1 MSNVVVTATAAAERR
16 EHALLCKEVV
26 KVMPSWRRF
35 SVDKHGTVHIREVYK
50 PHWHGKAAPSPK
62 GAISAA
68 QAEKPTRRVSPSRAQ
83 RSALRAADRAQ
94 RERAAQ
100 VRLRTSVERVRRQW
114 RGKRR
119 DDVWTEWRRQII
131 AQSTLPPGVL
141 AQSQP
146 AAEAPA
152 TPAPAPPS
160 TPAHPIGD
168 HDMQDS
174 RGAKRADGETL
185 HPQQPSTNPAKKIK
199 PRTSPAAPD
208 AAAVAQPPA
217 TVSPTT
223 NNSAPTLP
231 TAAYPVLFTAL
242 NRVDWQMTKNKNL
255 PEGYQLGYFL
265 PECESDEEFALRVSE
280 LTEIFQLGGRK
291 CSEGKINAS
300 AGGKQ
305 SIVPKVVEMIKNLE
319 STK

>member
-1 MSNVVVTATAAAERR
+1 
-16 EHALLCKEVV
+16 
-26 KVMPSWRRF
+26 VMPSWRRF

-100 VRLRTSVERVRRQW
+100 VRLRMKGLLEVFSRQW
-114 RGKRR
+114 RAKRR
-119 DDVWTEWRRQII
+119 DD
-131 AQSTLPPGVL
+131 
-141 AQSQP
+141 SQP
-146 AAEAPA
+146 TAEAPA

-217 TVSPTT
+217 AVSPTDT
-223 NNSAPTLP
+223 NNASALASSSAT
-231 TAAYPVLFTAL
+231 YPVLLAAL
-242 NRVDWQMTKNKNL
+242 KSSYDIHTMNAAFNDACGYYL
-255 PEGYQLGYFL
+255 PA
-265 PECESDEEFALRVSE
+265 CESDGEFAVRVRELR
-280 LTEIFQLGGRK
+280 EIARVQLSGRNY
-291 CSEGKINAS
+291 SQGKINAT

-305 SIVPKVVEMIKNLE
+305 SLEKVMIEVLITYNYLE
-319 STK
+319 SRPSDAWVAPVLPPPCPFPHGKFSLSPPPS

>member
-1 MSNVVVTATAAAERR
+1 
-16 EHALLCKEVV
+16 
-26 KVMPSWRRF
+26 MPSWRRF
-35 SVDKHGTVHIREVYK
+35 SVDKHGTVHVREVFK
-50 PHWHGKAAPSPK
+50 PHWHGKATPSPK

-83 RSALRAADRAQ
+83 RSARRAADRAQ
-94 RERAAQ
+94 RERTAQ
-100 VRLRTSVERVRRQW
+100 VRLRTKGILEVLSRQW

-119 DDVWTEWRRQII
+119 DDVWAEWRRQQTP
-131 AQSTLPPGVL
+131 QSTLPPGVL

-174 RGAKRADGETL
+174 RGAKRAEGETL
-185 HPQQPSTNPAKKIK
+185 HPQQQSTKPAKKIK

-217 TVSPTT
+217 AVSPTDN
-223 NNSAPTLP
+223 NNSAPTLL
-231 TAAYPVLFTAL
+231 TAGYRYPVLLAAL
-242 NRVDWQMTKNKNL
+242 ARSFPRGQTLDRGVN
-255 PEGYQLGYFL
+255 L
-265 PECESDEEFALRVSE
+265 PECETDGEFDLRVRE
-280 LTEIFQLGGRK
+280 LREIGHQLSGSTRK
-291 CSEGKINAS
+291 YSQDKLNAT

-305 SIVPKVVEMIKNLE
+305 FLEPEMMEMLKNYHLK

>member
-1 MSNVVVTATAAAERR
+1 M
-16 EHALLCKEVV
+16 
-26 KVMPSWRRF
+26 
-35 SVDKHGTVHIREVYK
+35 
-50 PHWHGKAAPSPK
+50 
-62 GAISAA
+62 
-68 QAEKPTRRVSPSRAQ
+68 
-83 RSALRAADRAQ
+83 
-94 RERAAQ
+94 
-100 VRLRTSVERVRRQW
+100 
-114 RGKRR
+114 
-119 DDVWTEWRRQII
+119 I

-217 TVSPTT
+217 AVSPTDNN
-223 NNSAPTLP
+223 NNSAPT
-231 TAAYPVLFTAL
+231 AAYRYPVLRAAL
-242 NRVDWQMTKNKNL
+242 ARSFHGQTLQECEWMDRGVN
-255 PEGYQLGYFL
+255 L
-265 PECESDEEFALRVSE
+265 PECETDGEFDLRVRE
-280 LTEIFQLGGRK
+280 LREIDLQLSGK
-291 CSEGKINAS
+291 NYSQGKINAT

-305 SIVPKVVEMIKNLE
+305 SLEPEMIRELQKDMQKNCRAYLE
-319 STK
+319 SIK

>member
-1 MSNVVVTATAAAERR
+1 
-16 EHALLCKEVV
+16 
-26 KVMPSWRRF
+26 VMPSWRRF

-100 VRLRTSVERVRRQW
+100 VRLRMKGLLEVFSRQW
-114 RGKRR
+114 RAKRR
-119 DDVWTEWRRQII
+119 DD
-131 AQSTLPPGVL
+131 
-141 AQSQP
+141 SQP
-146 AAEAPA
+146 TAEAPA

-217 TVSPTT
+217 AVSPTT
-223 NNSAPTLP
+223 NNTSTPTFP
-231 TAAYPVLFTAL
+231 TAAYPVLLAAL
-242 NRVDWQMTKNKNL
+242 ERCD
-255 PEGYQLGYFL
+255 YQETDPGINPVINL
-265 PECESDEEFALRVSE
+265 PECESDGEFDLRVRE
-280 LTEIFQLGGRK
+280 LRKIDLQLSGRNY
-291 CSEGKINAS
+291 SQGKINAT

-305 SIVPKVVEMIKNLE
+305 SLEREMMLELKKDYRAYQE

>member
-1 MSNVVVTATAAAERR
+1 M
-16 EHALLCKEVV
+16 
-26 KVMPSWRRF
+26 
-35 SVDKHGTVHIREVYK
+35 
-50 PHWHGKAAPSPK
+50 
-62 GAISAA
+62 
-68 QAEKPTRRVSPSRAQ
+68 
-83 RSALRAADRAQ
+83 
-94 RERAAQ
+94 
-100 VRLRTSVERVRRQW
+100 
-114 RGKRR
+114 
-119 DDVWTEWRRQII
+119 I

-185 HPQQPSTNPAKKIK
+185 HPQQQSTKPAKKIK

-217 TVSPTT
+217 AVSPTDNN
-223 NNSAPTLP
+223 NNSAPTFP
-231 TAAYPVLFTAL
+231 TAAYPVLFAAL
-242 NRVDWQMTKNKNL
+242 NRVDWQMTKNDYL
-255 PEGYQLGYFL
+255 PEGYAPGYFL

-280 LTEIFQLGGRK
+280 LREINLQLRGRK
-291 CSEGKINAS
+291 YSQGKINAT
-300 AGGKQ
+300 AGGKESLESQ
-305 SIVPKVVEMIKNLE
+305 VVEMIKNLE

>member
-1 MSNVVVTATAAAERR
+1 MVSNKTMTGWIV
-16 EHALLCKEVV
+16 
-26 KVMPSWRRF
+26 
-35 SVDKHGTVHIREVYK
+35 I
-50 PHWHGKAAPSPK
+50 
-62 GAISAA
+62 
-68 QAEKPTRRVSPSRAQ
+68 
-83 RSALRAADRAQ
+83 
-94 RERAAQ
+94 
-100 VRLRTSVERVRRQW
+100 
-114 RGKRR
+114 
-119 DDVWTEWRRQII
+119 TE
-131 AQSTLPPGVL
+131 
-141 AQSQP
+141 

-174 RGAKRADGETL
+174 RGAKRADGETP

-217 TVSPTT
+217 AVSPTG

-231 TAAYPVLFTAL
+231 TAAYPVLFAAF
-242 NRVDWQMTKNKNL
+242 NRIDWQMRKNNYL
-255 PEGYQLGYFL
+255 PAEHYPPGYYL

-291 CSEGKINAS
+291 CSECKINAS

>member
-1 MSNVVVTATAAAERR
+1 
-16 EHALLCKEVV
+16 
-26 KVMPSWRRF
+26 VMPSWRRF

-100 VRLRTSVERVRRQW
+100 VRLRMKGLLEVFSRQW
-114 RGKRR
+114 RAKRR
-119 DDVWTEWRRQII
+119 DD
-131 AQSTLPPGVL
+131 
-141 AQSQP
+141 SQP
-146 AAEAPA
+146 TAEAPA

-217 TVSPTT
+217 AVSPTDTT
-223 NNSAPTLP
+223 NNSAPP
-231 TAAYPVLFTAL
+231 YPWLLAAL
-242 NRVDWQMTKNKNL
+242 NRARQ
-255 PEGYQLGYFL
+255 GHRGF
-265 PECESDEEFALRVSE
+265 
-280 LTEIFQLGGRK
+280 
-291 CSEGKINAS
+291 
-300 AGGKQ
+300 
-305 SIVPKVVEMIKNLE
+305 
-319 STK
+319 

>member
-1 MSNVVVTATAAAERR
+1 MFRRDFAIAARARAAAAALRKRKNGVTVSMSAVVVVTATAAAERR

-35 SVDKHGTVHIREVYK
+35 SVDKHGTVHIREVSK
-50 PHWHGKAAPSPK
+50 PHWHGKAAPSQK

-100 VRLRTSVERVRRQW
+100 VRLRTKGILEVLRRQW

-119 DDVWTEWRRQII
+119 DDVWTEWRRQKI

-174 RGAKRADGETL
+174 RGAKRAEGETL
-185 HPQQPSTNPAKKIK
+185 HPKEQLLGHRWHVHTCCRGDNTP
-199 PRTSPAAPD
+199 
-208 AAAVAQPPA
+208 
-217 TVSPTT
+217 TVSLCAR
-223 NNSAPTLP
+223 S
-231 TAAYPVLFTAL
+231 VCSS
-242 NRVDWQMTKNKNL
+242 
-255 PEGYQLGYFL
+255 FL
-265 PECESDEEFALRVSE
+265 
-280 LTEIFQLGGRK
+280 
-291 CSEGKINAS
+291 
-300 AGGKQ
+300 
-305 SIVPKVVEMIKNLE
+305 
-319 STK
+319 

>member
-1 MSNVVVTATAAAERR
+1 M
-16 EHALLCKEVV
+16 
-26 KVMPSWRRF
+26 MPSWRRF

-100 VRLRTSVERVRRQW
+100 VHLRAKGILEVLRRQW
-114 RGKRR
+114 RGKCR
-119 DDVWTEWRRQII
+119 DDVWTEWRRQKI

-199 PRTSPAAPD
+199 PRTSPTAPD

-217 TVSPTT
+217 AVSPTDT
-223 NNSAPTLP
+223 NNASALASSSAT
-231 TAAYPVLFTAL
+231 YPVLLAAL
-242 NRVDWQMTKNKNL
+242 KSSYDIHTMNDAFHDACGYYL
-255 PEGYQLGYFL
+255 PA
-265 PECESDEEFALRVSE
+265 CESDGEFALRVRE
-280 LTEIFQLGGRK
+280 LREIVLQLSGRNY
-291 CSEGKINAS
+291 SQGKINAT

-305 SIVPKVVEMIKNLE
+305 SLEPEMIRELQKDMQKNCRAYLE
-319 STK
+319 SIK

>member
-1 MSNVVVTATAAAERR
+1 MKG
-16 EHALLCKEVV
+16 LLEV
-26 KVMPSWRRF
+26 F
-35 SVDKHGTVHIREVYK
+35 S
-50 PHWHGKAAPSPK
+50 
-62 GAISAA
+62 
-68 QAEKPTRRVSPSRAQ
+68 
-83 RSALRAADRAQ
+83 
-94 RERAAQ
+94 
-100 VRLRTSVERVRRQW
+100 RQW

-119 DDVWTEWRRQII
+119 DD
-131 AQSTLPPGVL
+131 
-141 AQSQP
+141 SQP
-146 AAEAPA
+146 TAEAPA

-231 TAAYPVLFTAL
+231 TAAYPVLLAALTREFNVYDLRRTDRGVGSTCRSANPTASL
-242 NRVDWQMTKNKNL
+242 T
-255 PEGYQLGYFL
+255 
-265 PECESDEEFALRVSE
+265 CE
-280 LTEIFQLGGRK
+280 
-291 CSEGKINAS
+291 
-300 AGGKQ
+300 
-305 SIVPKVVEMIKNLE
+305 
-319 STK
+319 

>member
-50 PHWHGKAAPSPK
+50 PQWHGKAAPSPK

-100 VRLRTSVERVRRQW
+100 VRLRTKGILEVLRRQW

-119 DDVWTEWRRQII
+119 DDVWTEWRRQKI

-160 TPAHPIGD
+160 TPAHPLGD
-168 HDMQDS
+168 HDMQDN
-174 RGAKRADGETL
+174 RGAKRAEGETL
-185 HPQQPSTNPAKKIK
+185 HPQQQSTKPAKKNK

-217 TVSPTT
+217 AVSPTDQN
-223 NNSAPTLP
+223 NNSNAT
-231 TAAYPVLFTAL
+231 YPVLLAAL
-242 NRVDWQMTKNKNL
+242 NRARRGRRGSNVYL
-255 PEGYQLGYFL
+255 P
-265 PECESDEEFALRVSE
+265 
-280 LTEIFQLGGRK
+280 
-291 CSEGKINAS
+291 
-300 AGGKQ
+300 
-305 SIVPKVVEMIKNLE
+305 
-319 STK
+319 

>member
-1 MSNVVVTATAAAERR
+1 MFRRDFAIAARARAAAAALRKRKNGVTVSMSAVVVVTATAAAERR

-35 SVDKHGTVHIREVYK
+35 SVDKHGTVHIREVTK
-50 PHWHGKAAPSPK
+50 PHWHGKAAPSQK

-100 VRLRTSVERVRRQW
+100 VRLRTKGILEVLRRQW

-119 DDVWTEWRRQII
+119 DDVWTEWRRQKI

-217 TVSPTT
+217 AVSPTDN
-223 NNSAPTLP
+223 NNSAPTLHP
-231 TAAYPVLFTAL
+231 LSP
-242 NRVDWQMTKNKNL
+242 
-255 PEGYQLGYFL
+255 
-265 PECESDEEFALRVSE
+265 
-280 LTEIFQLGGRK
+280 
-291 CSEGKINAS
+291 
-300 AGGKQ
+300 
-305 SIVPKVVEMIKNLE
+305 
-319 STK
+319 STWL

>member
-1 MSNVVVTATAAAERR
+1 M
-16 EHALLCKEVV
+16 
-26 KVMPSWRRF
+26 
-35 SVDKHGTVHIREVYK
+35 
-50 PHWHGKAAPSPK
+50 
-62 GAISAA
+62 
-68 QAEKPTRRVSPSRAQ
+68 
-83 RSALRAADRAQ
+83 
-94 RERAAQ
+94 
-100 VRLRTSVERVRRQW
+100 
-114 RGKRR
+114 
-119 DDVWTEWRRQII
+119 I

-185 HPQQPSTNPAKKIK
+185 HPQQQSTKPAKKIK

-217 TVSPTT
+217 AVSPTDNN
-223 NNSAPTLP
+223 NNSAPTFP
-231 TAAYPVLFTAL
+231 TAAYPMLLAAL
-242 NRVDWQMTKNKNL
+242 NSIPSRMTKNDYL
-255 PEGYQLGYFL
+255 PECVNGGVPYWVRTGYL

-280 LTEIFQLGGRK
+280 LREINLQLRGRK
-291 CSEGKINAS
+291 YSQGKINAT
-300 AGGKQ
+300 AGGKESLESQ
-305 SIVPKVVEMIKNLE
+305 VVEMIKNLE

>member
-1 MSNVVVTATAAAERR
+1 M
-16 EHALLCKEVV
+16 
-26 KVMPSWRRF
+26 MPSWRRF
-35 SVDKHGTVHIREVYK
+35 SVDKHGTVHIREVFK
-50 PHWHGKAAPSPK
+50 PHWHGKAAPSQK

-100 VRLRTSVERVRRQW
+100 VRLRTKGILEVLRRQW

-119 DDVWTEWRRQII
+119 DDVWTEWRRQKI

-174 RGAKRADGETL
+174 RGAKRAEGETL
-185 HPQQPSTNPAKKIK
+185 HPQQRSTKPAKKIK

-217 TVSPTT
+217 AVSPTDN
-223 NNSAPTLP
+223 NNSAPTLHP
-231 TAAYPVLFTAL
+231 LSP
-242 NRVDWQMTKNKNL
+242 
-255 PEGYQLGYFL
+255 
-265 PECESDEEFALRVSE
+265 
-280 LTEIFQLGGRK
+280 
-291 CSEGKINAS
+291 
-300 AGGKQ
+300 
-305 SIVPKVVEMIKNLE
+305 
-319 STK
+319 STWL